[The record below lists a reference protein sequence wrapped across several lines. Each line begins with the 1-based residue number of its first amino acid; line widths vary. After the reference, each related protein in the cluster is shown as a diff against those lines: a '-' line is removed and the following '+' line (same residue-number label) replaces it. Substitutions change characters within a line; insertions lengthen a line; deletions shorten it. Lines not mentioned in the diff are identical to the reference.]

1 MVTFLFLKVF
11 IRIELIRMLEKTF
24 FLETCSFLLTVF
36 CFSKLFCVGLNLA
49 ANLKFERIRKK

>member
-11 IRIELIRMLEKTF
+11 IRIEFCLKKTF

-36 CFSKLFCVGLNLA
+36 SFSKLFCVGLNLA